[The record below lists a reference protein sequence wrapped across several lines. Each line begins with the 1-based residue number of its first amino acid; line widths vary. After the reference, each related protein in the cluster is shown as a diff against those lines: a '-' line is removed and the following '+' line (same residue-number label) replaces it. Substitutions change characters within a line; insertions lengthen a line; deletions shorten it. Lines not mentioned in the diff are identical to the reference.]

1 MIHRRHLLPLL
12 AAAPSMLAW
21 WSPAAAQDIP
31 RKNITLVVG
40 FAAGGAA
47 DGAARVIAKKLSEQL
62 GLTVVVDNRAGA
74 GGNIAHQAV
83 ARAEPDGST
92 LLLGSVGPLSIAQHL
107 GKLAYDPQRD
117 LAPLTMGVVFPNVLV
132 VPSSLGVKTLAEFV
146 ALARKQPGQI
156 TYASTGN
163 GSASHLAGELL
174 AQVAGV
180 EMLHVPYKGGAPAL
194 TDVLAG
200 RVDAYFSTLSSA
212 QPHVNAGK
220 LVLLAS
226 SGLSRPSFLSQ
237 VPTVAES
244 GYPGFSATN
253 WYAFVAPAKTP
264 PAVLTRWNQELV
276 KALNSAEVKAELFKH
291 GMLAQPGS
299 PQELANII
307 ASESQVWGK
316 LIRERKIT
324 AD

>member
-1 MIHRRHLLPLL
+1 MVQRRHLLQLL
-12 AAAPSMLAW
+12 GTAVPALAGAG
-21 WSPAAAQDIP
+21 PAAAQDIP
-31 RKNITLVVG
+31 RKPVTLVVG

-47 DGAARVIAKKLSEQL
+47 DGAARVIAKRLSEQL
-62 GLTVVVDNRAGA
+62 GLTVVVDNRGGA

-92 LLLGSVGPLSIAQHL
+92 LLLGSVGPLSIAPHL
-107 GKLAYDPQRD
+107 VKLGYDPQHD

-132 VPSSLGVKTLAEFV
+132 VSASLGVKSLAEFI
-146 ALARKQPGQI
+146 ALARRQPGKV

-174 AQVAGV
+174 AQMAGV
-180 EMLHVPYKGGAPAL
+180 DMLHVPYKGGAPAL

-212 QPHVNAGK
+212 QPHVDAGK
-220 LVLLAS
+220 LVMLAS
-226 SGLSRPSFLSQ
+226 SGLQRPSFLPRL
-237 VPTVAES
+237 PTVAES
-244 GYPGFSATN
+244 GYAGFNATN
-253 WYAFVAPAKTP
+253 WYAFVAPGKTP
-264 PAVLTRWNQELV
+264 PAVLARWNQELG
-276 KALNSAEVKAELFKH
+276 KALNAPEVKAELLRH
-291 GMLAQPGS
+291 GMLAQPGTR
-299 PQELANII
+299 EDLARTIE
-307 ASESQVWGK
+307 SESQVWGK